1 VEGVAA
7 IASSRASS
15 AREPASAALK
25 SLMQLRQEIEHR
37 RDDDVVQMDRE

>member
-1 VEGVAA
+1 MKRRGGD
-7 IASSRASS
+7 RTWRTSS

-37 RDDDVVQMDRE
+37 RDDDVVQIDRD